1 MTRSEMDALASG
13 YFDAVCA
20 GDADR
25 LGAIFADDV
34 RWCVPQGA
42 IEPYAGVH
50 EGAERIIGMMLGATE
65 GAFVPGSQH
74 FEVRSTLIE
83 GELVCKETRMTAES
97 PDGRRYENDYTFFFV
112 VREGRIVEIR
122 EHVDTRYAANFF
134 A

>member
-1 MTRSEMDALASG
+1 MTRTELDALASA

-20 GDADR
+20 GDAER
-25 LGAIFADDV
+25 LRAIFADDV
-34 RWCVPQGA
+34 KWRVPQGA

-50 EGAERIIGMMLGATE
+50 EGAERIIGMMLGATD
-65 GAFVPGSQH
+65 GAFVAGSQV

-83 GELVCKETRMTAES
+83 GDLVCKETRMTAEA
-97 PDGRRYENDYTFFFV
+97 PDGRHYENDYTFFFV
-112 VREGRIVEIR
+112 IRDGRIAEIR